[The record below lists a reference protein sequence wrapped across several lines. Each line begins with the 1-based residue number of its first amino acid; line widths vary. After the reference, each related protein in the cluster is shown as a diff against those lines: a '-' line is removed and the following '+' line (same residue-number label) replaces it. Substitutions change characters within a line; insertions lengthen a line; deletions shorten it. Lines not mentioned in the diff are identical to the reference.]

1 VKICGRNSSNNSGR
15 NNLPGA
21 GLWILDT
28 GCSILDARYSMLD
41 AGYSILATGHWKIN
55 GGRFFDW
62 GFRSADLGLVKGSFS
77 YFYRG
82 NKL

>member
-1 VKICGRNSSNNSGR
+1 
-15 NNLPGA
+15 
-21 GLWILDT
+21 
-28 GCSILDARYSMLD
+28 MLD